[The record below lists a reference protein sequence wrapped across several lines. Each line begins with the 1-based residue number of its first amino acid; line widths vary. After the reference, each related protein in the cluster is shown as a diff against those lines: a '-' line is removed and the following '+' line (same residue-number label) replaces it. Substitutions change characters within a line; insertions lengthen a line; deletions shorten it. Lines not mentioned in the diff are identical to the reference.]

1 MRFRDLLE
9 EFQTRYV
16 SARDSAL
23 RGLPT
28 GQEDMDAAA
37 REHQVDIKPPEAPP
51 DAAFKELHG
60 TPWVPPAYE

>member
-16 SARDSAL
+16 SPRASAL
-23 RGLPT
+23 CSQPI
-28 GQEDMDAAA
+28 GQEDMDAVA
-37 REHQVDIKPPEAPP
+37 REHQVDIEPPEAPP